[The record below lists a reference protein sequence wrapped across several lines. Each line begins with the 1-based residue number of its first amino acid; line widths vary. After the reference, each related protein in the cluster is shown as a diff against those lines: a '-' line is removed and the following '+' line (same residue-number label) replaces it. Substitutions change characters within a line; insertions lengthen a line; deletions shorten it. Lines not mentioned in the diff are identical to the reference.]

1 MAYYSKLTPSDSITT
16 GDYGYSIAAGNGK
29 IAVGAVSDDIGAITG
44 AGSVYIYNVD
54 GTGEVKISGSDIAGN
69 NAAFGASV
77 AIADNKL
84 AVGATGVAQ
93 VYVYDLDG
101 TNEVI
106 INPSLGFSDS
116 FGDAVAIHKGKLYVG
131 APGYDTGKGA
141 VFIYSLSNLNSSP
154 VELRPVNSSP
164 ISDELSFG
172 DSISV
177 GNNRIVIGAPGSNGG
192 VGRTYVYDLSGQN
205 EYTLNPSD
213 QPSAASFGSVVDI
226 GSNKIVVTAPADDV
240 GSAYIYNL
248 DGSNEVKISQASGS
262 SQGSPLT
269 DNYGTSLS
277 IGSGKIAIGAHDF
290 SGYPYSVGNASNGG
304 AFVYDVSGLNEYY
317 FYPADVASGDH
328 FGYDLEIYDGFL
340 IASSIY
346 APSIYVYE
354 LFPAG
359 GTTVNNLSSS
369 SYNGT
374 LNGAVAIPGGV
385 QYPTFNRAGY
395 YDFNS
400 ANNQYIDTGLNAGSV
415 TELTVEAWLR
425 VDTYN
430 NTGAGISIG
439 DTATGTG
446 ECYLG
451 LGNSGGDSIDWRF
464 YTGTFLDETE
474 FFTSD
479 TGWKHYVGTYDQSGG
494 AGSNQGRMRLYVDGN
509 LEDTALSNNTS
520 AINFAGGTNI
530 RIGTNTDSSAST
542 SFFDGKFGEVRIYT
556 RALTA
561 AEVLQNFNA
570 TRSKYGV

>member
-213 QPSAASFGSVVDI
+213 QPFAASFGSVVDI

-269 DNYGTSLS
+269 DNYGTSLAV
-277 IGSGKIAIGAHDF
+277 GAGKIAIGAHDF
-290 SGYPYSVGNASNGG
+290 SGYPYSVGNAQNGG

-359 GTTVNNLSSS
+359 TTVKNLSSS
-369 SYNGT
+369 SFPGT
-374 LNGAVAIPGGV
+374 FDAETVGQSPE
-385 QYPTFNRAGY
+385 FNRDGY
-395 YDFNS
+395 MVF
-400 ANNQYIDTGLNAGSV
+400 GSNESIRFGSLV
-415 TELTVEAWLR
+415 SLGFPSGSQAHTITVEVWVQSNTAASHIFAGIQGPDTERFYLARRGSTWDFGWGNFGWDSGYTGGTTASDRATAVLDAWTHYCISAQSGVATLYINGSSTVEKTDTT
-425 VDTYN
+425 VDFGSGDFPIGCWFNPANTYN
-430 NTGAGISIG
+430 VSYGSPNSIG
-439 DTATGTG
+439 
-446 ECYLG
+446 
-451 LGNSGGDSIDWRF
+451 
-464 YTGTFLDETE
+464 E
-474 FFTSD
+474 F
-479 TGWKHYVGTYDQSGG
+479 
-494 AGSNQGRMRLYVDGN
+494 
-509 LEDTALSNNTS
+509 
-520 AINFAGGTNI
+520 
-530 RIGTNTDSSAST
+530 
-542 SFFDGKFGEVRIYT
+542 RIYD

>member
-29 IAVGAVSDDIGAITG
+29 IAVGAVSDDIGAVTG

-269 DNYGTSLS
+269 DNYGTSLAV
-277 IGSGKIAIGAHDF
+277 GAGKIAIGAHDF

-359 GTTVNNLSSS
+359 TTVKNLSSS
-369 SYNGT
+369 SYTGT
-374 LNGAVAIPGGV
+374 LQNNGVS
-385 QYPTFNRAGY
+385 
-395 YDFNS
+395 FNS
-400 ANNQYIDTGLNAGSV
+400 AGYFDFDGVDGYIDTGLNAGSV
-415 TELTVEAWLR
+415 TELTVEVWLR
-425 VDTYN
+425 VDTYTN
-430 NTGAGISIG
+430 DGAGISIG
-439 DTATGTG
+439 TNQAGTG
-446 ECYLG
+446 QCYLG
-451 LGNSGGDSIDWRF
+451 RGNSGGDSIDWRF

-479 TGWKHYVGTYDQSGG
+479 TGWKHYIGTYDQSGG
-494 AGSNQGRMRLYVDGN
+494 PAGNQGRMRLYVNGI

-520 AINFAGGTNI
+520 AINFSSGENI
-530 RIGTNTDSSAST
+530 RIGVNTNGSSY
-542 SFFDGKFGEVRIYT
+542 FDGKIGEVRVYN
-556 RALTA
+556 RALTEI
-561 AEVLQNFNA
+561 EVEQNFLA
-570 TRSKYGV
+570 TRGKYGV